1 MLTRLFVLFGLFFA
15 TTVYAEDDAEEV
27 ADADAGDEEEEEEKV
42 PDIIDGFSKEDLA
55 KMAESAETHDF
66 QAEVSRLMDIIIN
79 SLYGSK
85 DIFLRELLSNAGDA
99 LEKARFSSIA
109 DPSYLGENKDLRI
122 RIEIDEKAKT
132 LSITDTGCGMTKQ
145 ELIDNLGTV
154 AKSGTTNFLEAMKEG
169 GEQDASRLIGQFGVG
184 FYSAFLIADTVMFTT
199 VSSDEPTKQHI
210 WQSTADGSFTVVED
224 PRGPILG
231 RGSRV
236 TMILKEEAA
245 EYLRRDKVTD
255 IVSKYS
261 QFMSHPIYV
270 QKTEAE
276 MGGDDDEELD
286 DDEEE
291 KSKDDESKK
300 WKLVNTQQPIWLR
313 SKDDITEEEY
323 QAFYKTIGKDVFEP
337 LSYTHFNAE
346 GDIEFRSILYIPKRA
361 PHDMN
366 MGNTESWKSDIKLY
380 VRRVLV
386 ADQFDHLLP
395 RYLMWVKGVVDSDD
409 LPLNVNREQLQQNK
423 ILKVISKKLTRKVL
437 EMLKKLSKGDGDDEE
452 DEEEEEGE
460 AAEKDE
466 KKSEEKTTFEK
477 FYDEFKMFLL
487 LGCHEDDANRSKL
500 AKLLRFVS
508 SYTESQST
516 KKLTSLEDYVGRMQ
530 DEQPAIYYMSGE
542 KVKEMEREAS
552 LEIFKKKGL
561 EVLYLDEPYAELC
574 FSKIFDFEG
583 VKLRSVQK
591 AGDLRINW
599 DKDEGERYKNLVTM
613 YKPLTKWWE
622 KNVAK
627 AGAPINKVEISRRL
641 VDSPAVVVGTEY
653 GQSARQ
659 ERMQSVQ
666 DQDPTFFS
674 QNQKVLEINA
684 NHPVIHDLLQK
695 VKADPEDAAIAE
707 IANLVAQAA
716 VLQSNYDLED
726 PDILVSSVYEL
737 VSLQYGL
744 DPNAEVEPITPEVPE
759 KKEEVKDE
767 DDADDEEET
776 GDDDDTPGEKAEL

>member
-1 MLTRLFVLFGLFFA
+1 
-15 TTVYAEDDAEEV
+15 
-27 ADADAGDEEEEEEKV
+27 
-42 PDIIDGFSKEDLA
+42 
-55 KMAESAETHDF
+55 
-66 QAEVSRLMDIIIN
+66 
-79 SLYGSK
+79 
-85 DIFLRELLSNAGDA
+85 
-99 LEKARFSSIA
+99 
-109 DPSYLGENKDLRI
+109 
-122 RIEIDEKAKT
+122 
-132 LSITDTGCGMTKQ
+132 
-145 ELIDNLGTV
+145 
-154 AKSGTTNFLEAMKEG
+154 
-169 GEQDASRLIGQFGVG
+169 
-184 FYSAFLIADTVMFTT
+184 
-199 VSSDEPTKQHI
+199 
-210 WQSTADGSFTVVED
+210 
-224 PRGPILG
+224 
-231 RGSRV
+231 
-236 TMILKEEAA
+236 
-245 EYLRRDKVTD
+245 
-255 IVSKYS
+255 
-261 QFMSHPIYV
+261 
-270 QKTEAE
+270 
-276 MGGDDDEELD
+276 
-286 DDEEE
+286 
-291 KSKDDESKK
+291 
-300 WKLVNTQQPIWLR
+300 
-313 SKDDITEEEY
+313 
-323 QAFYKTIGKDVFEP
+323 
-337 LSYTHFNAE
+337 
-346 GDIEFRSILYIPKRA
+346 
-361 PHDMN
+361 
-366 MGNTESWKSDIKLY
+366 MGNTKKSEVKLY

-386 ADQFDHLLP
+386 AEKFEDLLP

-437 EMLKKLSKGDGDDEE
+437 EMLKKLSKGDGDEDEDEDEE
-452 DEEEEEGE
+452 DGE
-460 AAEKDE
+460 AAEKAED
-466 KKSEEKTTFEK
+466 SGEKTTFEK

-508 SYTESQST
+508 SYTEAQSS

-542 KVKEMEREAS
+542 KVKEMEP
-552 LEIFKKKGL
+552 
-561 EVLYLDEPYAELC
+561 DAELC

-726 PDILVSSVYEL
+726 PDILVSSVYDL
-737 VSLQYGL
+737 VSLQYW
-744 DPNAEVEPITPEVPE
+744 
-759 KKEEVKDE
+759 
-767 DDADDEEET
+767 
-776 GDDDDTPGEKAEL
+776 

>member
-1 MLTRLFVLFGLFFA
+1 MG
-15 TTVYAEDDAEEV
+15 E
-27 ADADAGDEEEEEEKV
+27 
-42 PDIIDGFSKEDLA
+42 
-55 KMAESAETHDF
+55 
-66 QAEVSRLMDIIIN
+66 
-79 SLYGSK
+79 
-85 DIFLRELLSNAGDA
+85 
-99 LEKARFSSIA
+99 IA
-109 DPSYLGENKDLRI
+109 N
-122 RIEIDEKAKT
+122 
-132 LSITDTGCGMTKQ
+132 
-145 ELIDNLGTV
+145 
-154 AKSGTTNFLEAMKEG
+154 
-169 GEQDASRLIGQFGVG
+169 
-184 FYSAFLIADTVMFTT
+184 
-199 VSSDEPTKQHI
+199 
-210 WQSTADGSFTVVED
+210 
-224 PRGPILG
+224 
-231 RGSRV
+231 
-236 TMILKEEAA
+236 
-245 EYLRRDKVTD
+245 
-255 IVSKYS
+255 KYS
-261 QFMSHPIYV
+261 QFMLHPLYMK
-270 QKTEAE
+270 KTEAE
-276 MGGDDDEELD
+276 MAKDDDDDEELD
-286 DDEEE
+286 DDDEE
-291 KSKDDESKK
+291 KEEKKPDEAKS
-300 WKLVNTQQPIWLR
+300 WKRINTQQPIWLR

-380 VRRVLV
+380 VRRVLI
-386 ADQFDHLLP
+386 ADSFDHLLP

-487 LGCHEDDANRSKL
+487 LGCHEDDANRSNL

-508 SYTESQST
+508 SYTEAQST

-561 EVLYLDEPYAELC
+561 EVLSLDEPYAELC

-583 VKLRSVQK
+583 
-591 AGDLRINW
+591 
-599 DKDEGERYKNLVTM
+599 
-613 YKPLTKWWE
+613 E

-627 AGAPINKVEISRRL
+627 AGVPINKVEVSRRL

-726 PDILVSSVYEL
+726 PDILVSSVYDL

-759 KKEEVKDE
+759 KKEDVKDE
-767 DDADDEEET
+767 DDADDDEET
-776 GDDDDTPGEKAEL
+776 GDDDDDTPGEKAEL

>member
-1 MLTRLFVLFGLFFA
+1 M
-15 TTVYAEDDAEEV
+15 
-27 ADADAGDEEEEEEKV
+27 
-42 PDIIDGFSKEDLA
+42 
-55 KMAESAETHDF
+55 MAESAETHDF

-99 LEKARFSSIA
+99 LEKARFGSIA
-109 DPSYLGENKDLRI
+109 DPSYLGENKELRM
-122 RIEIDEKAKT
+122 RIEIDDKAKT

-184 FYSAFLIADTVMFTT
+184 FYSAFLVADTVMFTT
-199 VSSDEPTKQHI
+199 VSADEPKKQHI

-313 SKDDITEEEY
+313 SKDDITEEEH

-361 PHDMN
+361 PHSMN
-366 MGNTESWKSDIKLY
+366 LGNVESWSSEIKLY

-386 ADQFDHLLP
+386 ADSFDSLLP

-409 LPLNVNREQLQQNK
+409 LPLNVNREQLQQSK

-437 EMLKKLSKGDGDDEE
+437 EMLKKLSKGKNEMDEDEDEGEEKEE
-452 DEEEEEGE
+452 DEEE
-460 AAEKDE
+460 
-466 KKSEEKTTFEK
+466 KKSTEKTTFEK
-477 FYDEFKMFLL
+477 FYEEFKQFLL
-487 LGCHEDDANRSKL
+487 VGCFEDDANRSKL

-508 SYTESQST
+508 SFTEKQDG
-516 KKLTSLEDYVGRMQ
+516 KKKTSLEEYVARMQ
-530 DEQPAIYYMSGE
+530 EEQPAIYYMTGE
-542 KVKEMEREAS
+542 KISEMEREAA
-552 LEIFKKKGL
+552 LEVYKQKDL

-599 DKDEGERYKNLVTM
+599 KTEETDRYNDLKKM

-622 KNVAK
+622 KNLKGTGV
-627 AGAPINKVEISRRL
+627 PINKVEVSRRL
-641 VDSPAVVVGTEY
+641 VDSPAVVLATEY
-653 GQSARQ
+653 GMSARQ
-659 ERMQSVQ
+659 ERINKVQ
-666 DQDPTFFS
+666 DQDPTYFS
-674 QNQKVLEINA
+674 EQQKVLEINA
-684 NHPVIHDLLQK
+684 NHPTIYDLLQK
-695 VKADPEDAAIAE
+695 VNADPDDEAILDTAT
-707 IANLVAQAA
+707 LVAQAA
-716 VLQSNYDLED
+716 VLSSNYDLED
-726 PDILVSSVYEL
+726 PETLVSSVYEL
-737 VSLQYGL
+737 IAQEHGL
-744 DPNAEVEPITPEVPE
+744 DPKADVMPIEVELPEE
-759 KKEEVKDE
+759 KKAE
-767 DDADDEEET
+767 DV
-776 GDDDDTPGEKAEL
+776 DDDDDDEDGADDDDDDAKDGDKPEL

>member
-1 MLTRLFVLFGLFFA
+1 
-15 TTVYAEDDAEEV
+15 
-27 ADADAGDEEEEEEKV
+27 
-42 PDIIDGFSKEDLA
+42 
-55 KMAESAETHDF
+55 
-66 QAEVSRLMDIIIN
+66 
-79 SLYGSK
+79 
-85 DIFLRELLSNAGDA
+85 
-99 LEKARFSSIA
+99 
-109 DPSYLGENKDLRI
+109 
-122 RIEIDEKAKT
+122 
-132 LSITDTGCGMTKQ
+132 
-145 ELIDNLGTV
+145 
-154 AKSGTTNFLEAMKEG
+154 
-169 GEQDASRLIGQFGVG
+169 
-184 FYSAFLIADTVMFTT
+184 
-199 VSSDEPTKQHI
+199 
-210 WQSTADGSFTVVED
+210 
-224 PRGPILG
+224 
-231 RGSRV
+231 
-236 TMILKEEAA
+236 
-245 EYLRRDKVTD
+245 
-255 IVSKYS
+255 
-261 QFMSHPIYV
+261 
-270 QKTEAE
+270 
-276 MGGDDDEELD
+276 MG
-286 DDEEE
+286 
-291 KSKDDESKK
+291 
-300 WKLVNTQQPIWLR
+300 
-313 SKDDITEEEY
+313 
-323 QAFYKTIGKDVFEP
+323 
-337 LSYTHFNAE
+337 
-346 GDIEFRSILYIPKRA
+346 
-361 PHDMN
+361 
-366 MGNTESWKSDIKLY
+366 WKSDIKLY

-386 ADQFDHLLP
+386 ADQLDHLLP

-452 DEEEEEGE
+452 DEEEEEGD

-477 FYDEFKMFLL
+477 FYDEFKMFLI

-508 SYTESQST
+508 SYTEAQDN

-599 DKDEGERYKNLVTM
+599 DKDEGERYKNL
-613 YKPLTKWWE
+613 
-622 KNVAK
+622 
-627 AGAPINKVEISRRL
+627 
-641 VDSPAVVVGTEY
+641 VGTEY

-759 KKEEVKDE
+759 KKEEVNDE

-776 GDDDDTPGEKAEL
+776 GDDDDDTPGEKAEL